1 MADTMIKAPLHTEIC
16 SKPDRKN
23 GNTPSERQP
32 DGWGLTSSK
41 LPRSSFLT
49 MRGVRILPENTRD
62 ALFVHIA
69 KIEYMTHPGLY
80 PEKDV
85 LDFPRT
91 LELLEEDPQRGLAVQ
106 APRHAGPPRLSASEI
121 AYTIG
126 RERGARKM

>member
-1 MADTMIKAPLHTEIC
+1 
-16 SKPDRKN
+16 
-23 GNTPSERQP
+23 
-32 DGWGLTSSK
+32 
-41 LPRSSFLT
+41 

-69 KIEYMTHPGLY
+69 KIEHMTHPGLY

-106 APRHAGPPRLSASEI
+106 APRHAGPPRLRASEI

-126 RERGARKM
+126 RERGARNM